1 MDATKALLITLFLAV
16 PAFAQEPRGTIKPA
30 DPVSAATHEVTAL
43 GGDCMD
49 KPVVLPTPLPV
60 LRISLGEYARQ
71 IRAQHAAAPKA
82 AKIVNNDKF
91 DAEAELEAKV
101 TN

>member
-1 MDATKALLITLFLAV
+1 MRTLLFSLMLAV
-16 PAFAQEPRGTIKPA
+16 PAFAQEPRTPIKPA
-30 DPVSAATHEVTAL
+30 DPVAAATHDVTVIS
-43 GGDCMD
+43 GECMD
-49 KPVVLPTPLPV
+49 KPSVLPTPLPI

-82 AKIVNNDKF
+82 AKITSNDRF
-91 DAEAELEAKV
+91 DAEVELEAKV